1 MDGFR
6 TLLYYASS
14 ETFEARWN
22 AFLSEYETVTNRDWL
37 VMMYRNRK
45 LWAAAFQCDKF
56 FLGMKSNQG
65 SESLNSS
72 LHRHLDI
79 YMSLLDLV
87 EHYENYVSRL
97 RETEVEY
104 DCRSSQSQP
113 VPLTKHN
120 EIEVAC
126 SRIFTAANF
135 YMLQHKLLKINDYH
149 IQDRIIAM
157 DSSRYF
163 LVHNE
168 KNKSVFLVDY

>member
-1 MDGFR
+1 
-6 TLLYYASS
+6 
-14 ETFEARWN
+14 
-22 AFLSEYETVTNRDWL
+22 
-37 VMMYRNRK
+37 
-45 LWAAAFQCDKF
+45 
-56 FLGMKSNQG
+56 
-65 SESLNSS
+65 
-72 LHRHLDI
+72 
-79 YMSLLDLV
+79 MSLLDLV
-87 EHYENYVSRL
+87 EHYENCVSLL

-104 DCRSSQSQP
+104 DCRCSQSQP

-163 LVHNE
+163 LVHNG
-168 KNKSVFLVDY
+168 KNKSVFLVDYWSDTSDARIEALENRYLFWSRSK